1 MKAVPHHH
9 DTLFSYLLGGPD
21 LAGKKIVDLFAGG
34 GGVSAGIEAA
44 LGRSPDVAINHDE
57 EAIAMHQVN
66 HPLTRH
72 YRTDVF
78 EVDPHEAVGDAPV
91 ALLWLSPDCKHH
103 SPAKGGKPLDQR
115 IRSLAW
121 VAHKWAGKKRP
132 DVIVLENVPAFQ
144 NWGRLVAQRGKV
156 DAENKKVT
164 QPWPNKPKRQGKGC
178 RRWKRGM
185 AKQRPPRGPVMYSES
200 GQQLK
205 VADKRP
211 RYQGRTFRAFVQ
223 GLERLGYVVEY
234 RTLVAADYGV
244 PTIRE
249 RFFLIARRDGRR
261 IVWPEPTH
269 APADDPRVLRGE
281 LLPWVPA
288 SACIDWDLPIPSVFP
303 ATGGRAK
310 ALKPKSLRRIALGVR
325 KFVLNNP
332 RPFLVQL
339 AHGGHDSRQIG
350 TEHPAWTITGGE
362 GVGVVQPCI
371 VPMNADNPACSAEEP
386 LRTVTTGNRFDLT
399 PAFVPSY
406 YGEKGMADGR
416 GQTLE
421 QPLAT
426 VRTGNCHGVVAC
438 HITQYNS
445 GGLAPEHA
453 SYGLDRPVRTVTAQG
468 GRQFLTAAALVRME
482 AYGSNG
488 SGLGDDSTRSAGGAT
503 KRGNLAPFGAPQ
515 YRQGGSCTSTPRGS
529 TSEKWL
535 PWSAS
540 QFSKSGFYGFG
551 TSSGLDCAGW
561 TDYRISSYQSQG
573 WGQAQQQPQ
582 QSRTDDKVREHE
594 ARLSAGIESSRSCDI
609 AGDGSASLR
618 LTEAGPFVSENRQA
632 PQHLEG
638 SRAPS
643 LHQAFWINQYNGTAT
658 GQDAQRP
665 IPTLSTVERFGVM
678 TAHMLRNFGSSDAR
692 PADAPLASQTAVVK
706 DGVVVGHL
714 GPALSAHQSAQA
726 SKVYGLLR
734 EHCPEALTHLSPEDH
749 ARQLVTL
756 TLQGE
761 KFVLWDIGMRMLT
774 PRELY
779 RCQGF
784 DDRYVIDFSVKGRPL
799 SKDSQ
804 TRMCGN
810 SVPPRMVSAL
820 IGAQFSQPMSEAA
833 D

>member
-1 MKAVPHHH
+1 MKHQPHHH

-57 EAIAMHQVN
+57 EALAMHQVN

-103 SPAKGGKPLDQR
+103 SPAKGGKPLDQK

-121 VAHKWAGKKRP
+121 VAHKWAGKKHP

-144 NWGRLVAQRGKV
+144 QWGRLVAQRGMEDV
-156 DAENKKVT
+156 EGKKVKL
-164 QPWPNKPKRQGKGC
+164 PWPNKPKRQGKGC

-261 IVWPEPTH
+261 IVWPKPTH

-303 ATGGRAK
+303 APGGRAK

-350 TEHPAWTITGGE
+350 AEHPAWTITGGE

-371 VPMNADNPACSAEEP
+371 VPMNAENPACPADEP
-386 LRTVTTGNRFDLT
+386 LRTVTTGNRFYLT
-399 PAFVPSY
+399 PAFVTRY
-406 YGEKGMADGR
+406 NGEKHAKDGR
-416 GQTLE
+416 GQELT

-426 VRTGNCHGVVAC
+426 VRTANCHGVVAC

-468 GRQFLTAAALVRME
+468 GRQFLTAAALV
-482 AYGSNG
+482 
-488 SGLGDDSTRSAGGAT
+488 
-503 KRGNLAPFGAPQ
+503 
-515 YRQGGSCTSTPRGS
+515 
-529 TSEKWL
+529 
-535 PWSAS
+535 
-540 QFSKSGFYGFG
+540 
-551 TSSGLDCAGW
+551 
-561 TDYRISSYQSQG
+561 
-573 WGQAQQQPQ
+573 
-582 QSRTDDKVREHE
+582 
-594 ARLSAGIESSRSCDI
+594 
-609 AGDGSASLR
+609 
-618 LTEAGPFVSENRQA
+618 
-632 PQHLEG
+632 
-638 SRAPS
+638 
-643 LHQAFWINQYNGTAT
+643 QYNGTAT

-714 GPALSAHQSAQA
+714 GPALSAHQSVQA

-734 EHCPEALTHLSPEDH
+734 DHCPEALADLSPEDH
-749 ARQLVTL
+749 AQQLVTL

-810 SVPPRMVSAL
+810 SVPPRLVSAL